1 MTGMKTGAGE
11 DPFADDTES
20 EMSESTSDEVEEDI
34 DPQPTPEPEG
44 RGPASKSTQPMR
56 IPYKLRRDSVQD
68 GRSRVPL
75 FLQADTKEQE
85 RDLQQQLERRLDEN
99 VSLTDLREAVVK
111 AGLERPAAVQE
122 QLEEWGY
129 GMTFED

>member
-11 DPFADDTES
+11 DPFAEDTDTAGDTPDEEESDVASQPVTES
-20 EMSESTSDEVEEDI
+20 ENTRTDTG
-34 DPQPTPEPEG
+34 PT
-44 RGPASKSTQPMR
+44 RTMQ

-75 FLQADTKEQE
+75 FLQANTKEQE
-85 RDLQQQLERRLDEN
+85 RDLRQKLEQRLDES
-99 VSLTDLREAVVK
+99 VSLTDLREAVVL